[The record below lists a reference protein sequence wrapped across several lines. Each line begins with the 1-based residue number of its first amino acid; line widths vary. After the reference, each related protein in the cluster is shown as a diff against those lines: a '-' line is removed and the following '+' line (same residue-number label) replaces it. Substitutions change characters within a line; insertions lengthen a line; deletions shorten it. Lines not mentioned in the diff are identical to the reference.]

1 MAAVTLTE
9 VARRAGVSVATASRV
24 INGSD
29 QRTPTEAIAQR
40 VRAAAEEAG
49 YVANAQAQALARS
62 TTGLI
67 GLVVHDIADPYFSA
81 ITRGAQQVA
90 RDHRSQV
97 LLTGAVREES
107 AELDAV
113 AAFSSYRTRA
123 IILVGSRR
131 QHPEQQ
137 LTRELDRYISNGG
150 SVVTFGV
157 STIPGAQCI
166 RVGNRDGGRL
176 LVTSLIERGVTRFAI
191 LSGPPDLNT
200 ARDRVAG
207 YAEALAEAGLQPLA
221 EVHGD
226 FTSQGG
232 YASALR
238 CWETL
243 AGLDGLAAQR
253 GRSRASRPA
262 HRDSVCLLAVN
273 DVIALGAM
281 TAMRSLGLRVPDD
294 VQVAGFDDIPTL
306 RDHFPALTTFR
317 LPLEFM
323 GRKATEL
330 ALERAEGLGRDLDD
344 RITLLRRRPRRG
356 GPASRRRLRLGG
368 DRSERL
374 KLTVAAGRISQGP
387 LSANNF
393 RAVAGVGFEP
403 T

>member
-9 VARRAGVSVATASRV
+9 VARMAGVSVATASRV

-29 QRTPTEAIAQR
+29 HRTPTEAVAKR
-40 VRAAAEEAG
+40 VRAAAEEVG

-90 RDHRSQV
+90 RDHHSQV
-97 LLTGAVREES
+97 LLAGAVREES

-131 QHPEQQ
+131 RHTEQQ
-137 LTRELDRYISNGG
+137 LTRELARYISNGG
-150 SVVTFGV
+150 SVVTFGE
-157 STIPGAQCI
+157 STIPGAQSI
-166 RVGNRDGGRL
+166 RVGNRDGGRM
-176 LVTSLIERGVTRFAI
+176 LVTSLIDRGVTRFAI

-207 YAEALAEAGLQPLA
+207 YREALAEARLQPLA

-226 FTSQGG
+226 FNSQGG

-238 CWETL
+238 CWERL
-243 AGLDGLAAQR
+243 AGLDGLANPAQR
-253 GRSRASRPA
+253 RRGRAPKPD
-262 HRDSVCLLAVN
+262 HRDNVCLLAVN
-273 DVIALGAM
+273 DVMALGAM

-294 VQVAGFDDIPTL
+294 VQIAGFDDIPTL

-330 ALERAEGLGRDLDD
+330 A
-344 RITLLRRRPRRG
+344 I
-356 GPASRRRLRLGG
+356 
-368 DRSERL
+368 
-374 KLTVAAGRISQGP
+374 AA
-387 LSANNF
+387 
-393 RAVAGVGFEP
+393 EP
-403 T
+403 TGAVDIAGEVILRESAG